1 MDFGIRGLIV
11 LELVD
16 SEMWWNGLIFLVF
29 LESDWFK
36 LKLVSLEE
44 EVLIEVKVE
53 CRLVLES

>member
-16 SEMWWNGLIFLVF
+16 SEMWWKGLIFLVF

-36 LKLVSLEE
+36 LKLVNLEE

-53 CRLVLES
+53 WRLVLEN